1 MTEGLKTVE
10 RFTSSDG
17 RVIYGMPVDAFPR
30 FIANVYLVRD
40 GERTVLVDTGSPM
53 HQSHQSLLAGLAA
66 IEERFGER
74 ITLADVDLVLIT
86 HGHSDHFGGL
96 PFVRSHTEA
105 PVGIHVLDRRV
116 LTHYEER
123 VIVTAKQLA
132 VFLERAGIS
141 AEARSGL
148 MQMYTMQKG
157 MYHSIPVD
165 ITLEEG
171 VQPIDG
177 MDVIHVPGHCPGQV
191 CLRLGDVLLAAD
203 HVLSRITPH
212 QAPESITL
220 NMGLGHYFASLERVR
235 KLDGVRVALGGHEDP
250 IYDLPKR
257 VGQIRA
263 AHERRLE
270 RVLELCVEPRS
281 VAEVSK
287 GLFGATRG
295 YNVLLAIE
303 ETGAHVEHLYQTGDL
318 VAGNVEELRDQEEPV
333 IEYVRA

>member
-1 MTEGLKTVE
+1 MTAGLSTVE

-17 RVIYGMPVDAFPR
+17 RVIYGMPVEAFPR
-30 FIANVYLVRD
+30 FIANVYIVRD
-40 GERTVLVDTGSPM
+40 GDRTILVDCGSPM
-53 HQSHQSLLAGLAA
+53 PQSNQSLVAGLAA
-66 IEERFGER
+66 IEDKFGER
-74 ITLADVDLVLIT
+74 ITLADVDLILIT
-86 HGHSDHFGGL
+86 HGHMDHFGGL
-96 PFVRSHTEA
+96 PFVRARTAA
-105 PVGIHVLDRRV
+105 PVGIHVLDRRI
-116 LTHYEER
+116 LSHYEER
-123 VIVTAKQLA
+123 VIVAAKQLA

-141 AEARSGL
+141 VEAIRGL
-148 MQMYTMQKG
+148 MQMYSGQKG
-157 MYHSIPVD
+157 LYHSTPVD
-165 ITLEEG
+165 FTLEEG
-171 VQPIDG
+171 VAPVDG
-177 MDVIHVPGHCPGQV
+177 MEVIHVPGHCPGQV

-220 NMGLGHYFASLERVR
+220 NMGLGHYFDSLVKVQR
-235 KLDGVRVALGGHEDP
+235 LDGVRLALGGHEDP
-250 IYDLPKR
+250 ITDLPKR

-270 RVLELCVEPRS
+270 RVLELCGEPRS

-287 GLFGATRG
+287 GLFGPIHG

-318 VAGNVEELRDQEEPV
+318 VAGNIDELRDQEEPV

>member
-1 MTEGLKTVE
+1 LTEGLKTVE
-10 RFTSSDG
+10 KFTSSDG
-17 RVIYGMPVDAFPR
+17 RVIYGMPVEAFPR
-30 FIANVYLVRD
+30 FIANVYVVRD

-53 HQSHQSLLAGLAA
+53 QQSHRSLLRGLAA
-66 IEERFGER
+66 IEDRFGER

-86 HGHSDHFGGL
+86 HGHTDHFGGL
-96 PFVRSHTEA
+96 PFVRSHTDA
-105 PVGIHVLDRRV
+105 PVGIHVLDRRI

-141 AEARSGL
+141 VDARRGL

-157 MYHSIPVD
+157 MYHSTPVD
-165 ITLEEG
+165 VTLEEG
-171 VQPIDG
+171 VQPLDG

-220 NMGLGHYFASLERVR
+220 NMGLGHYFASLDKAAR
-235 KLDGVRVALGGHEDP
+235 LDGIRIALGGHEHP
-250 IYDLPKR
+250 IENLPKR

-270 RVLELCVEPRS
+270 RVLELCREPSS
-281 VAEVSK
+281 VADVSK
-287 GLFGATRG
+287 GLFGAIQG
-295 YNVLLAIE
+295 YNVLLALE
-303 ETGAHVEHLYQTGDL
+303 ETGAHVEYLYNTGEL
-318 VAGNVEELRDQEEPV
+318 VAGNVAELREQEEPV

>member
-1 MTEGLKTVE
+1 MGLRGVE
-10 RFTSSDG
+10 RFESSDG
-17 RVIYGMPVDAFPR
+17 RVLYGMPVEAFPR
-30 FIANVYLVRD
+30 FIANVYVIRD
-40 GERTVLVDTGSPM
+40 GDRTILVDCGSPM
-53 HQSHQSLLAGLAA
+53 EASNQSLLAGFAG

-74 ITLADVDLVLIT
+74 ITLADVDLILIT
-86 HGHSDHFGGL
+86 HGHIDHFGGL
-96 PFVRSHTEA
+96 PFVRAHTDA
-105 PVGIHVLDRRV
+105 PIGIHVLDRRV
-116 LTHYEER
+116 LSHYEER
-123 VIVTAKQLA
+123 VIVAAKQLA

-141 AEARSGL
+141 EEARRGL
-148 MQMYTMQKG
+148 MRMYRGQKG
-157 MYHSIPVD
+157 LYHSTPVD
-165 ITLEEG
+165 FGLEEG
-171 VQPIDG
+171 VQPVDG
-177 MDVIHVPGHCPGQV
+177 IDVIHVPGHCPGQV

-220 NMGLGHYFASLERVR
+220 NMGLGHYFSSLERVR
-235 KLDGVRVALGGHEDP
+235 RLDGVRVALGGHEDP
-250 IYDLPKR
+250 ILDLPKR

-270 RVLELCVEPRS
+270 RVLELCAEPRS

-287 GLFGATRG
+287 GLFGPIHG

-333 IEYVRA
+333 IQYVRA

>member
-1 MTEGLKTVE
+1 LTEGLKTVE
-10 RFTSSDG
+10 KFTSSDG
-17 RVIYGMPVDAFPR
+17 RVIYGMPVEAFPR
-30 FIANVYLVRD
+30 FIANVYIVRD
-40 GERTVLVDTGSPM
+40 GEQTVLIDTGSPM
-53 HQSHQSLLAGLAA
+53 QQSHQSLLRGLAA
-66 IEERFGER
+66 IEDRFGER

-86 HGHSDHFGGL
+86 HGHTDHFGGL
-96 PFVRSHTEA
+96 PFVRSHTDA
-105 PVGIHVLDRRV
+105 PVGIHVLDRRI

-141 AEARSGL
+141 LEARRGL

-157 MYHSIPVD
+157 MYHSTAVD
-165 ITLEEG
+165 VTLEEG

-220 NMGLGHYFASLERVR
+220 NMGLSHYFASLEKAA
-235 KLDGVRVALGGHEDP
+235 KLDGIRVALGGHEDP
-250 IYDLPKR
+250 IENLPKR

-270 RVLELCVEPRS
+270 RVLELCREPSS
-281 VAEVSK
+281 VADVSK
-287 GLFGATRG
+287 GLFGGIRG
-295 YNVLLAIE
+295 YNVLLALE
-303 ETGAHVEHLYQTGDL
+303 ETGAHVEYLYNTGEL
-318 VAGNVEELRDQEEPV
+318 VAGNVAELREQEEPV
-333 IEYVRA
+333 IEYVCA

>member
-1 MTEGLKTVE
+1 MTDGLRGVQ
-10 RFTSSDG
+10 RFVSSDG
-17 RVIYGMPVDAFPR
+17 RIVYGMPVEAFPR
-30 FIANVYLVRD
+30 FVANVYVIRD
-40 GERTVLVDTGSPM
+40 GARTILVDTGSPM
-53 HQSHQSLLAGLAA
+53 HQSHQSLLAGL
-66 IEERFGER
+66 EGVEKEFGER
-74 ITLADVDLVLIT
+74 ITLADVDLVFIT
-86 HGHSDHFGGL
+86 HGHTDHFGGL
-96 PFVRSHTEA
+96 PFVRSHTDA

-116 LTHYEER
+116 LSHYEER
-123 VIVTAKQLA
+123 VIVTAKQLT

-141 AEARSGL
+141 EDARRGL
-148 MQMYTMQKG
+148 MQMYTMQKS
-157 MYHSIPVD
+157 MYRSIPVD
-165 ITLEEG
+165 FTLEEG
-171 VQPIDG
+171 VEPVDG
-177 MDVIHVPGHCPGQV
+177 IEVIHVPGHCPGQV

-220 NMGLGHYFASLERVR
+220 NMGLGHYFSSLDRVA
-235 KLDGVRVALGGHEDP
+235 KLDGIRVALGGHEDP
-250 IYDLPKR
+250 IENLPKR

-270 RVLELCVEPRS
+270 RVLELCAEPAS

-287 GLFGATRG
+287 GLFGGIHG

-303 ETGAHVEHLYQTGDL
+303 EAGAHVEYLYQTGDL

>member
-10 RFTSSDG
+10 KFTSSDG
-17 RVIYGMPVDAFPR
+17 RVIYGMPVEAFPN
-30 FIANVYLVRD
+30 FIANVYIIRD

-53 HQSHQSLLAGLAA
+53 QQSHDSLLQGLAG

-74 ITLADVDLVLIT
+74 ITLADVDLILIT

-96 PFVRSHTEA
+96 PFVRAHTDA

-141 AEARSGL
+141 ADARKVL

-157 MYHSIPVD
+157 MYRSTPVD
-165 ITLEEG
+165 VTLEEG
-171 VQPIDG
+171 IQPIDG
-177 MDVIHVPGHCPGQV
+177 MEVIHVPGHCPGQV

-220 NMGLGHYFASLERVR
+220 NMGLGHYFTSLDKVA
-235 KLDGVRVALGGHEDP
+235 KLDGVRLALGGHENP
-250 IYDLPKR
+250 IEDLPKR

-270 RVLELCVEPRS
+270 RVLELCAEPQS
-281 VAEVSK
+281 IVEVSK
-287 GLFGATRG
+287 GLFGAIHG

-318 VAGNVEELRDQEEPV
+318 VAGNVNELRDQEEPV

>member
-10 RFTSSDG
+10 KFTSSDG
-17 RVIYGMPVDAFPR
+17 RVIYGMPVEAFPR
-30 FIANVYLVRD
+30 FIANVYIVRD

-53 HQSHQSLLAGLAA
+53 QQSHQSLLKGLAA

-74 ITLADVDLVLIT
+74 ITLADVDLILIT

-96 PFVRSHTEA
+96 PFVRSHTDA

-141 AEARSGL
+141 ADARRGL

-157 MYHSIPVD
+157 MYHSTPVD
-165 ITLEEG
+165 VTLEEG

-220 NMGLGHYFASLERVR
+220 NMGLGHYFASLDKAA
-235 KLDGVRVALGGHEDP
+235 KLDGIRIALGGHENP
-250 IYDLPKR
+250 IENLPKR

-270 RVLELCVEPRS
+270 RVLELCAEPTS
-281 VAEVSK
+281 VADVSK
-287 GLFGATRG
+287 GLFGAIQG

-318 VAGNVEELRDQEEPV
+318 VAGNVDELRDQEEPV

>member
-1 MTEGLKTVE
+1 VTEGLKTVE
-10 RFTSSDG
+10 KFTSSDG
-17 RVIYGMPVDAFPR
+17 RVIYGMPVQAFPR

-40 GERTVLVDTGSPM
+40 GDRTVLVDTGSPM
-53 HQSHQSLLAGLAA
+53 QQSNDSLVAGLAT
-66 IEERFGER
+66 IEEKFGER
-74 ITLADVDLVLIT
+74 IALADIDLILIT

-96 PFVRSHTEA
+96 PFVRAHTDA

-132 VFLERAGIS
+132 VFLERAGLS
-141 AEARSGL
+141 VDACRSL

-157 MYHSIPVD
+157 MYHSTPVD
-165 ITLEEG
+165 LTLEEG

-177 MDVIHVPGHCPGQV
+177 MEVIHVPGHCPGQV

-220 NMGLGHYFASLERVR
+220 NMGLGHYFTSLERVA
-235 KLDGVRVALGGHEDP
+235 KLDGIRLALGGHENP
-250 IYDLPKR
+250 IEDLPKR

-270 RVLELCVEPRS
+270 RVLELCAEPQS
-281 VAEVSK
+281 IADVSK
-287 GLFGATRG
+287 GLFGAIRG